1 MLDVEKEFIDMNER
15 VSQKMNEL
23 TNTHDKYNVIND
35 LMEVKL
41 EYINSQ
47 VSKEPF
53 RNVDNTPK
61 SLIHMT
67 EEDLI
72 PKSP

>member
-1 MLDVEKEFIDMNER
+1 MNER
-15 VSQKMNEL
+15 VSHKMNEL

-35 LMEVKL
+35 FLEVKL

-47 VSKEPF
+47 VQKEPF
-53 RNVDNTPK
+53 RDVNNTPK

-67 EEDLI
+67 EEDL
-72 PKSP
+72 